1 MVKKKNILLGIL
13 IVLLLYPILSV
24 YRLELVL
31 GNGADPELVSQRL
44 TGYQISIWLS
54 WVVMISVAIFHKWT
68 TGKNSFFYF
77 IYCFLLLAFGVFG
90 YYSQEIINDFG
101 LQSGFKDDYTF
112 GVFAAI
118 TNFIVAALLT
128 AFLQASVWWFTRRWH
143 RR

>member
-24 YRLELVL
+24 YRLEMVF

-54 WVVMISVAIFHKWT
+54 WVVMISVAIFYKWT

-77 IYCFLLLAFGVFG
+77 LYFFLFLAFAVFG
-90 YYSQEIINDFG
+90 YYSQEIINIFG
-101 LQSGFKDDYTF
+101 LQSGFKDNYTF

-118 TNFIVAALLT
+118 TNFVVAALLT